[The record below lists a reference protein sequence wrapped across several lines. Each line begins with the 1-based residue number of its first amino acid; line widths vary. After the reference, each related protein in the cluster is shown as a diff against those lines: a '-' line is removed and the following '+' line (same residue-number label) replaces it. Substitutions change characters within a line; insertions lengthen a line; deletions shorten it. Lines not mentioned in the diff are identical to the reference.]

1 MHPPCDASL
10 VAGVSEELEE
20 LDGIVGGLDGDG
32 RRPGCRGVAPHGV
45 DRAQT

>member
-1 MHPPCDASL
+1 MKHSL
-10 VAGVSEELEE
+10 EAGEVKAR